1 MLSCIGQ
8 MEPKDISNIFTKYN
22 LRIITTDPE
31 GYLDSLDILGID
43 HFICGAAM
51 WLSGLFFLI

>member
-8 MEPKDISNIFTKYN
+8 MQLKDISNIFTKHSF
-22 LRIITTDPE
+22 RIITTDPK

-43 HFICGAAM
+43 HFICGATM
-51 WLSGLFFLI
+51 